1 MKTNYTYCINKDT
14 CIHRRGC
21 KRWVGNYTKEEAI
34 EESNNNING
43 YIDDYD
49 CIHEDFDYD
58 NVKYPYDM
66 LDRFRLSDGTDFKDV
81 V

>member
-21 KRWVGNYTKEEAI
+21 KRWVGNNTDEEVKELYTENKFVDEV
-34 EESNNNING
+34 
-43 YIDDYD
+43 DDED
-49 CIHEDFDYD
+49 CMNSHNVYD
-58 NVKYPYDM
+58 NVMPFFM
-66 LDRFRLSDGTDFKDV
+66 LDRFRYSDGTDFKDV